1 MKIRFFQSFR
11 CFPFFLFLLQLGAS
25 LSGFS
30 QTFES
35 SNLPILI
42 IDTEGRIIKDD
53 PKIIAN
59 LSIIDNGNNQVNR
72 LTDSPNDYVGKIGI
86 ELRGASSQELY
97 PKKSYGFE
105 TRTEDDQNLDVSLL
119 GMPKDND
126 WVLYAPYGDKSLI
139 RNVLTYHIGRQMG
152 RYASRTRFCEL
163 VLDGQYQGVYV
174 LMEKIK
180 RGKDRVDISK
190 LDPEELTGDDITG
203 GYIIKIDKG
212 AGNDNESGW
221 KSQYTSSSNKEITF
235 RYEYPKSDEIVI
247 EQKGYIID
255 FMKAFEAAMRSD
267 QFADPVNGY
276 AKYIDVPSFVDYM
289 IVTEVCKNVDGYRL
303 SFFMHKDKDSKGGK
317 LHAGPIWDYNLAY
330 GNANYCEGGSIIGLA
345 SDFNR
350 ICPEDGF
357 ALPFWWEKLRTDR
370 VYMELLAER
379 WQTLR
384 QSLLKTDALMT
395 QIDTYTQQLSEAQA
409 RNFTRWPIL
418 GTYVWPNF
426 YIGQSYADEVDFLK
440 TWLTNRLDWLDG
452 EFSKT
457 VTSVE
462 EPASELGFQ
471 AAPNPFNGE
480 VRLSY
485 KLNQRGN
492 VEVKIHNIQGRLVTS
507 LTDKGKLA
515 QKRELIWNG
524 RDASGKEVSAGM
536 YICTL
541 EKEGKVLAKYKVQ
554 KVR

>member
-11 CFPFFLFLLQLGAS
+11 CFPFLLFLLQLGAS

-53 PKIIAN
+53 PKVMAN

-72 LTDSPNDYVGKIGI
+72 LTDPPNDFVGKIGI
-86 ELRGASSQELY
+86 EYRGASSQELY

-105 TRTEDDQNLDVSLL
+105 TRAEDGQNLDVSLL

-126 WVLYAPYGDKSLI
+126 WVLYAPYGDKSLM
-139 RNVLTYHIGRQMG
+139 RDVLTYHIGRQMG

-190 LDPEELTGDDITG
+190 LGPEELTGDDITG
-203 GYIIKIDKG
+203 GYIIKIDKS
-212 AGNDNESGW
+212 AGNDGESGW
-221 KSQYTSSSNKEITF
+221 QSQYPSSSNKNITF

-255 FMKAFEAAMRSD
+255 FMKAFEGVMKGNNFS
-267 QFADPVNGY
+267 DPVNGY

-357 ALPFWWEKLRTDR
+357 ALPFWWEKLRTDP
-370 VYMELLAER
+370 VFLALLTER

-384 QSLLKTDALMT
+384 QSVLKTDALMT
-395 QIDTYTQQLSEAQA
+395 QIDTYSQQLAEAQA

-462 EPASELGFQ
+462 APTSELGFQ

-492 VEVKIHNIQGRLVTS
+492 VEVRIHNIQGRLVTT
-507 LTDKGKLA
+507 LTDNGKTA
-515 QKRELIWNG
+515 PKQQLIWNG
-524 RDASGKEVSAGM
+524 RDTSGKEVPAGM